1 MLPISIIL
9 IALIDFITRNY
20 HKTKHEK
27 ELKEE
32 MLKIE
37 INMNKKIDTGNDDMI
52 SYNTDVENKRIHERS
67 NANFW
72 YTSHE
77 TGHFQDLNGPYS
89 DTNHLRKGFSFGF
102 FV

>member
-1 MLPISIIL
+1 M
-9 IALIDFITRNY
+9 
-20 HKTKHEK
+20 
-27 ELKEE
+27 KEE

-37 INMNKKIDTGNDDMI
+37 INMNKKFDTGNDDMI

-77 TGHFQDLNGPYS
+77 TGQFQNLYGPYF
-89 DTNHLRKGFSFGF
+89 DINHLRKSFFISF
-102 FV
+102 FHI